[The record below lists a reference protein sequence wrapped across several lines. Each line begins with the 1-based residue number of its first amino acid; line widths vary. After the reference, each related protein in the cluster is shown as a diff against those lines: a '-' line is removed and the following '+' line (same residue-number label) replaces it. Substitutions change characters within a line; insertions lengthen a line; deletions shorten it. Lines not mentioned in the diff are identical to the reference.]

1 MRITLAASHL
11 GYAPERSPLGGGA
24 AVALGLARAWSGDPR
39 FSLDLIGSGPVPPGG
54 APYVRLAGR
63 DAELTSLDE
72 LAYARFC
79 RDFENEATARLLET
93 RPDAAVVNDVSES
106 PDLAR
111 LKAAG
116 IPVAS
121 IWHVDVADFFCRM
134 YLLGL
139 PTPAAVRAWEALRP
153 LRFLSPDVLRLVFE
167 KTRDSVMHSD
177 LLVVPSE
184 GVRSTLL
191 RCWSRFSPGL
201 ESRVVSQPW
210 GALTLPAVEAADVRG
225 RFGLAPG
232 TRVLM
237 TLSRISPEKGLG
249 RVIEALRSLE
259 VSGARELSLFVCGAP
274 AYMGGRREE
283 ARLKRRASTLK
294 RTKVF
299 FPGHAN
305 DSDKRAFFAAADL
318 FISAS
323 VHESYGLAAAEAL
336 SAGVPIVAAANQ
348 GMKEVLRRG
357 GGVLVP
363 EGSGFSDRLAAAL
376 KELLGDEPRRK
387 KLSEQAQES
396 VEPFEA
402 AAARLADE
410 IAALLRRRA
419 PARQSV

>member
-1 MRITLAASHL
+1 MRITLAAAHL
-11 GYAPERSPLGGGA
+11 GYSPERSPLGGGA
-24 AVALGLARAWSGDPR
+24 AVAVGLSRAWAGDAR
-39 FSLDLIGSGPVPPGG
+39 FSLSLIGSGPFPPDG
-54 APYVRLAGR
+54 ATYLRAAGR
-63 DAELTSLDE
+63 DAELTSLSE

-79 RDFENEATARLLET
+79 REFEAETTARLLEA
-93 RPDAAVVNDVSES
+93 RPEAAVVNDVSES
-106 PDLAR
+106 PDLSR

-116 IPVAS
+116 IRIVS

-134 YLLGL
+134 YLRGL

-201 ESRVVSQPW
+201 ESRVISEPW
-210 GALTLPAVEAADVRG
+210 GALASPAGEPADIRA

-249 RVIEALRSLE
+249 RVIESLRALE
-259 VSGARELSLFVCGAP
+259 DAGAGSVALFVCGAP

-283 ARLKRRASTLK
+283 ARLKRLASTLK

-299 FPGHAN
+299 FPGHAG
-305 DSDKRAFFAAADL
+305 DADKRAFFAAADL
-318 FISAS
+318 LISAS
-323 VHESYGLAAAEAL
+323 LHESYGLAAAEAL
-336 SAGVPIVAAANQ
+336 SAGVPIVAAANL

-363 EGSGFSDRLAAAL
+363 EGRGFSGRLAAAL
-376 KELLGDEPRRK
+376 MALLEDEPRRRQ
-387 KLSEQAQES
+387 LSEQARAS
-396 VEPFEA
+396 VEPFGS

-410 IAALLRRRA
+410 LALLLRRR
-419 PARQSV
+419 PPVGQSV